1 MKKVGKRAVLAY
13 SKAKQSAMVEPMDCP
28 KMTFKE
34 VKRRSIISGLRV
46 LRAPAV
52 SWHCCSGDVSILDL

>member
-1 MKKVGKRAVLAY
+1 MKTVGKRAVMAY
-13 SKAKQSAMVEPMDCP
+13 SKAKQSAVVEPVHGP

-34 VKRRSIISGLRV
+34 VKRRSILSGLRV

-52 SWHCCSGDVSILDL
+52 SWQ